1 MLDLIIIGGA
11 AVGSSA
17 AIYAARRR
25 LEFKMITLDLGG
37 EVALSGEVANWPG
50 IISTQ
55 GFELAQQFT
64 KHVKSYNVDIEEGW
78 KVVSI
83 TSQKNYHIV
92 TAENA
97 KSEQKTYET
106 KTVIIGS
113 GIHPRHL
120 NVPGEEQFLH
130 KGLTYCTVCDG
141 PLFKNKVTAT
151 IGSGNSALES
161 ALMMQGIAQKVYV
174 LSKFPNT
181 KETNFGFPPGENI
194 LIEKFNGGPT
204 GLNTLSAA
212 IAEEIDTIETVYE
225 PYLLQT
231 GFIERTPRGRK
242 ATRSAYTHLGF
253 SPPQEQTLF

>member
-106 KTVIIGS
+106 KTNNKQQQ
-113 GIHPRHL
+113 RHQHVR
-120 NVPGEEQFLH
+120 NNKIRKIANQ
-130 KGLTYCTVCDG
+130 
-141 PLFKNKVTAT
+141 KNK
-151 IGSGNSALES
+151 
-161 ALMMQGIAQKVYV
+161 
-174 LSKFPNT
+174 
-181 KETNFGFPPGENI
+181 
-194 LIEKFNGGPT
+194 
-204 GLNTLSAA
+204 
-212 IAEEIDTIETVYE
+212 
-225 PYLLQT
+225 
-231 GFIERTPRGRK
+231 RK
-242 ATRSAYTHLGF
+242 KAKTEAKKKKKKKTRRKNK
-253 SPPQEQTLF
+253 